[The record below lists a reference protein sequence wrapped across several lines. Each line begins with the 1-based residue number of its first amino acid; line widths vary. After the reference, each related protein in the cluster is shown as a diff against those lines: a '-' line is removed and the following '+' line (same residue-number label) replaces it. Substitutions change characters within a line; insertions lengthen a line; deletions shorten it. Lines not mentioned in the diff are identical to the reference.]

1 MGLNAQFKGLSYTT
15 AVLAIL
21 GLAPM
26 AVFLGGVAK
35 ATTELD
41 GKIIKQ
47 AEVMLE
53 WYIVAGQ
60 IVYMIAIAVVGFAS
74 QLRRC
79 DSLFGNFLAVNTFL
93 LIYRATIRINQAQ
106 ALVDDGVYVSEWLK
120 LPYVRAIAAG
130 QVSCAAWNFLL
141 VIFLGVAGSTPEPT
155 D

>member
-1 MGLNAQFKGLSYTT
+1 MGLSIQYKGLSYTT
-15 AVLAIL
+15 AVIAIL
-21 GLAPM
+21 GVAPWGI
-26 AVFLGGVAK
+26 FLGGVAK

-53 WYIVAGQ
+53 WYVVAAQ
-60 IVYMIAIAVVGFAS
+60 IVYLVAIAILGFAG

-79 DSLFGNFLAVNTFL
+79 DTFLNNFLAVNSFL

-106 ALVDDGVYVSEWLK
+106 ALVDDDVYVSDWLK

-130 QVSCAAWNFLL
+130 QVSSAAWNFLL
-141 VIFLGVAGSTPEPT
+141 AVFLAISGSTPEPT